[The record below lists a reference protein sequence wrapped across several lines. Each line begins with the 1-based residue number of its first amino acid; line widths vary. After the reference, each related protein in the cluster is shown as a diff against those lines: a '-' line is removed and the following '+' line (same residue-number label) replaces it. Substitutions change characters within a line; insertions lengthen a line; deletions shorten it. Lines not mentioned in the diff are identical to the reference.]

1 MSRFTTLAQRRRAF
15 EESSIYPVI
24 SSEFCLGRDPLE
36 ILKEVLSG
44 GAKVV
49 QMREKH
55 ISDKE
60 YIRLLKSARE
70 TTDSFGALL
79 IVDDRLDLA
88 LASDADGV
96 HLGQDDLP
104 LTDAVKIAPDLL
116 IGTSTHNREEVLQA
130 QLDGCGYLN
139 IGPVFPT
146 GTKELPIPALGLD
159 TLQELIPLIRCPFSV
174 MGGIKAEHLGKLK
187 ALKARHIAA
196 VTAFTAAPNPKAAA
210 EEWIRL
216 LQ

>member
-104 LTDAVKIAPDLL
+104 LTDAVKIAPELL
-116 IGTSTHNREEVLQA
+116 IGTSTHNKEEVLQA

-139 IGPVFPT
+139 I
-146 GTKELPIPALGLD
+146 
-159 TLQELIPLIRCPFSV
+159 
-174 MGGIKAEHLGKLK
+174 
-187 ALKARHIAA
+187 
-196 VTAFTAAPNPKAAA
+196 
-210 EEWIRL
+210 
-216 LQ
+216 

>member
-1 MSRFTTLAQRRRAF
+1 MSRYTTLVQRRRAF

-36 ILKEVLSG
+36 ILEQLLSG

-55 ISDKE
+55 LADKP
-60 YIRLLKSARE
+60 YLALLKTARE
-70 TTDSFGALL
+70 MTDATGTLL

-104 LTDAVKIAPDLL
+104 LADAVKIAPELL

-139 IGPVFPT
+139 IGPIFPT
-146 GTKELPIPALGLD
+146 GTKELPMAALGLD
-159 TLQELIPLIRCPFSV
+159 TLKELVPLVKCPFSV
-174 MGGIKAEHLGKLK
+174 MGGIKLEHLAQLK
-187 ALKARHIAA
+187 ALKAKHIAA
-196 VTAFTAAPNPKAAA
+196 VTAFTAAPSPKAAA